1 MRIFFIFD
9 VIYFGIIIQ
18 KMTLFLTANGRNDF
32 IVLNN
37 VKIRNKNE
45 SICYNLLL
53 KLVYWKRIINKNS
66 HG

>member
-9 VIYFGIIIQ
+9 VIDFGIIIQ

-45 SICYNLLL
+45 LICYNLLL

>member
-9 VIYFGIIIQ
+9 VIDFGIIIQ

-37 VKIRNKNE
+37 VKIRNKND

>member
-1 MRIFFIFD
+1 MRIFFIFN
-9 VIYFGIIIQ
+9 VIDFGIIIQ

-45 SICYNLLL
+45 LICYNLLL

>member
-9 VIYFGIIIQ
+9 VIDFGIIIQ

>member
-1 MRIFFIFD
+1 MRIFFTFD
-9 VIYFGIIIQ
+9 VIDFGIIIQ

-37 VKIRNKNE
+37 VKIRNKNN

>member
-9 VIYFGIIIQ
+9 VIDFGIIIQ
-18 KMTLFLTANGRNDF
+18 KMALFLTANGRNDF

-37 VKIRNKNE
+37 VKIRNKNN

>member
-9 VIYFGIIIQ
+9 VIDFGIIIQ
-18 KMTLFLTANGRNDF
+18 KMALFLTANGRNDF

-45 SICYNLLL
+45 LICYNLLL

>member
-9 VIYFGIIIQ
+9 VIDFGIIIQ

-37 VKIRNKNE
+37 VKIRNKNN

>member
-1 MRIFFIFD
+1 MRIFFIFN
-9 VIYFGIIIQ
+9 VIDFGIIIQ

-37 VKIRNKNE
+37 VKIRNKND